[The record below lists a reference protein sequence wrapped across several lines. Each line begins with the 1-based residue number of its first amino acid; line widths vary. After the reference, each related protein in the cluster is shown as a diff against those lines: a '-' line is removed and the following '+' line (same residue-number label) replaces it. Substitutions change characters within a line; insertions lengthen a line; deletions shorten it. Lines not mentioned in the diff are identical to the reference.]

1 VEVEAIQRAR
11 ARLTSLRS
19 GETTKSELTEVVTR
33 AREELEELSKTAA
46 ELKVTVPIQV
56 SDGIREAIHA
66 EVVPVARHIAEIRG
80 LSAQVVKRVESAQS
94 AIAAEREARID
105 DLDVIVDL
113 LVSNWQG
120 LDTRLSR
127 IEERL
132 EERATPAAS
141 DVDASS
147 APELDD
153 AVIDSALAEPQAPA
167 SEPALGAFSEQ
178 PPPQTSAVG

>member
-1 VEVEAIQRAR
+1 MEVDAIQRAR
-11 ARLTSLRS
+11 ARLTSLR
-19 GETTKSELTEVVTR
+19 GNETTKADLSEVVTR

-46 ELKVTVPIQV
+46 ELKVTVPVQV

-80 LSAQVVKRVESAQS
+80 LSAQVIKRVESAQS

-132 EERATPAAS
+132 DTSATGAAS
-141 DVDASS
+141 DVESPSGAKI
-147 APELDD
+147 DD
-153 AVIDSALAEPQAPA
+153 AVIDSGSAELQAQA
-167 SEPALGAFSEQ
+167 GDPALGAFSEQ
-178 PPPQTSAVG
+178 PPSRTSAVG